1 MSLSKPLKHIWEPV
15 LNTLDSQDQESL
27 AQFFHHTLLIRDV
40 AHDDILAELGALSER
55 YEESSAGSPDLV
67 FIREL
72 YQRLDR
78 LMKRAEELG
87 LGSIK

>member
-1 MSLSKPLKHIWEPV
+1 M
-15 LNTLDSQDQESL
+15 NTLDSQDQESL

-40 AHDDILAELGALSER
+40 SHEDILAQLGALSGQ

-72 YQRLDR
+72 YQRLD
-78 LMKRAEELG
+78 ELRRTG
-87 LGSIK
+87 ESLVKAIK